1 MNNRTT
7 VMMSA
12 YGLCPAYMPHPSR
25 MEWMAGYFL
34 ENSAEI
40 AALKAGLA
48 VIRGHFPIPAPG
60 SELEHAWAEAIGMP
74 ERIPAYVTACIDAK
88 DVEIAALKAN
98 QPNLAAMKFHPQASH
113 VNPDYRD
120 GFNHAIDQVIK
131 TIAQAVQPS

>member
-88 DVEIAALKAN
+88 DVEIAALRKAVEIVCEDW
-98 QPNLAAMKFHPQASH
+98 QISQGARKMLESALWPA
-113 VNPDYRD
+113 
-120 GFNHAIDQVIK
+120 
-131 TIAQAVQPS
+131 IAQAVQPTKESE